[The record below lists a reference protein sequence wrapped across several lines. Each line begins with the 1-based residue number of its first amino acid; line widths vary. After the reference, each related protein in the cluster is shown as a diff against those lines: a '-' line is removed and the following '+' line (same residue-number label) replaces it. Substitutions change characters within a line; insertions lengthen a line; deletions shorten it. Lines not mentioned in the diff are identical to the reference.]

1 MIDYEQMGKTIRKY
15 RKAMGLSQEKLAE
28 IMRLSREYISRLE
41 CGRETASLDTVVQL
55 SRVLDITVD
64 LLVKNSDLKE
74 PAMIEVEI
82 KNQLKDCSEAEKA
95 FLIDCMT
102 ALIKVMKEHTD
113 TI

>member
-41 CGRETASLDTVVQL
+41 CGKETVSLDTVVQL

-64 LLVKNSDLKE
+64 LLVLNRDLKE
-74 PAMIEVEI
+74 PVLMEVEI
-82 KNQLKDCSEAEKA
+82 KNQLKDCSEKEKA
-95 FLIDCMT
+95 FLSDCMV
-102 ALIKVMKEHTD
+102 ALIKVMKGYTD

>member
-41 CGRETASLDTVVQL
+41 CGKETASLDTVVQL
-55 SRVLDITVD
+55 S
-64 LLVKNSDLKE
+64 LKG
-74 PAMIEVEI
+74 PAVIEVEI
-82 KNQLKDCSEAEKA
+82 KNQLKDCSEEEKS
-95 FLIDCMT
+95 FLNDCMV

-113 TI
+113 NI

>member
-1 MIDYEQMGKTIRKY
+1 MIDYEQMGETIRKY
-15 RKAMGLSQEKLAE
+15 RKARGLSQEKLAE

-41 CGRETASLDTVVQL
+41 CGKATVSLDTVVQL

-64 LLVKNSDLKE
+64 LLVMNRDLKE
-74 PAMIEVEI
+74 HAVIEVEI
-82 KNQLKDCSEAEKA
+82 KNQFKDCSEKEKA
-95 FLIDCMT
+95 FLIDCMV